1 MTANMTKQRIVKV
14 LKNLMVEYHLPFW
27 SREGWNSA
35 AGGFVER
42 LDVKG
47 KADRAA
53 PRRIRVQARQI
64 YCFAKSAQL
73 GWYPQ
78 GREIA
83 IKGLD
88 YLLAKA
94 KSPDGRP
101 GFVRTGLQSISRAIP
116 MTTHS
121 YCWHL
126 RQCFSWAGMSKLGTR
141 SNRWLHFSI
150 PVCDRLT
157 AVSSREFQRHYRAGR
172 IRICICSKR

>member
-1 MTANMTKQRIVKV
+1 MV
-14 LKNLMVEYHLPFW
+14 LKYLPLW
-27 SREGWNSA
+27 SREGWDSA

-53 PRRIRVQARQI
+53 PRRVRVQTRQI

-78 GREIA
+78 SREIA
-83 IKGLD
+83 IKRLD
-88 YLLAKA
+88 YLLTKVVRLA
-94 KSPDGRP
+94 SSICSI
-101 GFVRTGLQSISRAIP
+101 RTGLQSISRAIP
-116 MTTHS
+116 KTTHS
-121 YCWHL
+121 FCWRW

-141 SNRWLHFSI
+141 SNRWSNFST

-157 AVSSREFQRHYRAGR
+157 AVSSREFPRHYRAGR